1 MCVCLFKL
9 SNMNIS
15 ATSWPITT
23 TFYLKHHWG
32 GGKGCI
38 RFWTRSDL
46 NSGFYGSRY
55 FHKVI
60 MGKILYHSSAFILI
74 GSSLYLQVPRK
85 TIISWTSSNFSKIQ
99 PRTADLAALELLKK
113 FP

>member
-38 RFWTRSDL
+38 RFWTRSDW
-46 NSGFYGSRY
+46 NSGFYGKRY

-60 MGKILYHSSAFILI
+60 MGKILYHSSAYIFDGIFIIL
-74 GSSLYLQVPRK
+74 
-85 TIISWTSSNFSKIQ
+85 
-99 PRTADLAALELLKK
+99 ADTKENHNILDK
-113 FP
+113 FEFRQDSTKDCRVSCP